1 MIRLKQ
7 KKKKK
12 YKQLLCSVVLLAL
25 TLFVF
30 GFAADRIR
38 LSNESEQT
46 AILEKA
52 VTRTI
57 TQCYALEGSYPP
69 DIAYLTTHVRN
80 DSFIRNAVEYHRS
93 NRMQS
98 EEPSACLVDAF
109 GDEIGR
115 INLAVV
121 EDFLVLERIMNLSI
135 RHRAGI
141 VTFSILPKKMKK
153 TLHNIKICKKKS

>member
-46 AILEKA
+46 TILEKA

-57 TQCYALEGSYPP
+57 TQCYALEGSYRLLLCNGRHLSRKSGRP
-69 DIAYLTTHVRN
+69 
-80 DSFIRNAVEYHRS
+80 E
-93 NRMQS
+93 
-98 EEPSACLVDAF
+98 SALWSD
-109 GDEIGR
+109 
-115 INLAVV
+115 L
-121 EDFLVLERIMNLSI
+121 
-135 RHRAGI
+135 
-141 VTFSILPKKMKK
+141 
-153 TLHNIKICKKKS
+153 